1 MDMTDK
7 DNLLID
13 ELFKQ
18 AAQQQI
24 ADNGFTERVMMS
36 LPESK
41 QEERAHRLSLLWTL
55 FCVVVSV
62 VLFFVFGGWEA
73 LKASIMV
80 ALQGVLT
87 SLSIFL
93 TTAPTTEVPLNPVV
107 LLLVAAFVLVYLPY
121 RTYRKLSAAL

>member
-7 DNLLID
+7 DNILI
-13 ELFKQ
+13 EKFFKQ

-24 ADNGFTERVMMS
+24 EDNGFTERVMKS
-36 LPESK
+36 LPESE
-41 QEERAHRLSLLWTL
+41 QEEKAHRLSLLWTL

-73 LKASIMV
+73 LKASILV
-80 ALQGVLT
+80 ALHGVLT
-87 SLSIFL
+87 SLSVFL
-93 TTAPTTEVPLNPVV
+93 TTVPTTEVPLNPVV
-107 LLLVAAFVLVYLPY
+107 LLLLAAFVLIYLPY